1 MPRGV
6 IIVDKGAD
14 MSNFAGVIFIVL
26 LLTLIGSGALLF
38 VTLKYY
44 WGERGKPPA
53 TGEERRRLHQEE
65 LKLRARQIEHA
76 RQNPPP
82 TPRSKFLEQQKGQVT
97 TY

>member
-1 MPRGV
+1 MSSFVGV
-6 IIVDKGAD
+6 IV
-14 MSNFAGVIFIVL
+14 VVL

-65 LKLRARQIEHA
+65 LKLRARQFEHA
-76 RQNPPP
+76 RQNPPR
-82 TPRSKFLEQQKGQVT
+82 PRNPNFWDNKKVR
-97 TY
+97 

>member
-1 MPRGV
+1 MSSFVGV
-6 IIVDKGAD
+6 IV
-14 MSNFAGVIFIVL
+14 VVL

-65 LKLRARQIEHA
+65 LRLRARQIEHA
-76 RQNPPP
+76 RQNPPR
-82 TPRSKFLEQQKGQVT
+82 PRDPSFWNNRKVR
-97 TY
+97 

>member
-1 MPRGV
+1 MSSFVWV
-6 IIVDKGAD
+6 IV
-14 MSNFAGVIFIVL
+14 VVL

-76 RQNPPP
+76 RQNPPR
-82 TPRSKFLEQQKGQVT
+82 PRNPNFWDNKKVR
-97 TY
+97 